1 MLIGDPQ
8 RVVSMVNNDDSD
20 NNCTI
25 PGPVRKAI
33 LNDTVIDR
41 PEHEEKQV
49 REYIESEANETVTF
63 LEKVKSERI
72 FGRRLDAWN
81 VHTDKNQWW
90 VITEPTNLY
99 SQKDFPSLDYTI
111 TFHVG
116 LSARMASRQAKEPH
130 DEQAD
135 RLAAAW
141 RRWTRAVETL
151 EEAEE
156 AEDFQAVG
164 MKCRE
169 CLIAMVRSISSLVMV
184 PEDQDAPKAADVI
197 HWSELI
203 SDYVAHGSS
212 AKEIRSYLKGISKAS
227 WQLVNWLTHAS
238 NAVKSDG
245 QIAVDATGN
254 VLSAYGG
261 ALIRFERGLPDRC
274 PSCSSYQLTSVYE
287 PELETEPPY
296 LTLCERCGWSEPQRI
311 VS

>member
-1 MLIGDPQ
+1 
-8 RVVSMVNNDDSD
+8 MVNDDESDETDDS
-20 NNCTI
+20 CTI
-25 PGPVRKAI
+25 PGPVPTSI

-49 REYIESEANETVTF
+49 REYVELEADETVTF

-99 SQKDFPSLDYTI
+99 SQRDFPSLDYTI

-116 LSARMASRQAKEPH
+116 LSARMASRQAKEPD

-135 RLAAAW
+135 RLAVAW
-141 RRWTRAVETL
+141 RRWSQAAEAL

-169 CLIAMVRSISSLVMV
+169 CLIAMTRSVSTQAMV
-184 PEDQDAPKAADVI
+184 PEGQDAPKAADVI
-197 HWSELI
+197 HWTELI
-203 SDYVAHGSS
+203 ADSIAHGPS
-212 AKEIRSYLKGISKAS
+212 AKEIRSYLKGTSKAT

-245 QIAVDATGN
+245 QMALDATAN
-254 VLSAYGG
+254 VLSAFGG

-296 LTLCERCGWSEPQRI
+296 LTLCERCGWSEPQQI